1 MSTTDKVANCLP
13 QNRFELTCEP
23 LCTEWASEGDER
35 SVARRRDLG
44 ETGAASCYPLAKV
57 LEQNLSIR
65 LVDVWLRLL
74 FLHHV
79 QLSETKL

>member
-1 MSTTDKVANCLP
+1 MG
-13 QNRFELTCEP
+13 NRFELTCEP
-23 LCTEWASEGDER
+23 LCTTWASEVANR
-35 SVARRRDLG
+35 SVAQLLDLG

-57 LEQNLSIR
+57 LEHNLSIR